1 MWFLTHI
8 PLNPQVRYKTH
19 DNGYR
24 YVPLTFWYAQIT
36 RTCHASQC
44 PTPSKWMNICLGTS
58 GYHFPKAISHNII
71 ELLLWLV
78 AHYPWGKPR
87 VGTTTWHWL
96 WVNPGTCW
104 DVPGISPNDMR
115 QLVDVPNNM
124 GYPKVCGM
132 FQRHVGISQRM
143 WVVQNAC
150 PNHNWSNLINNT
162 NIMVHDLSHLN
173 AFALLNP
180 VELCFQEICLATQMY
195 FAYYSTQTTNHLK
208 SVVYIES
215 LDDSPWI
222 CLYDHPNPFT
232 TVSDINI
239 TLIHPSP
246 HYP

>member
-124 GYPKVCGM
+124 GYPKGCGLSQIHFRMSQGHCGM
-132 FQRHVGISQRM
+132 SPNAGNGMSQ
-143 WVVQNAC
+143 
-150 PNHNWSNLINNT
+150 S
-162 NIMVHDLSHLN
+162 D
-173 AFALLNP
+173 
-180 VELCFQEICLATQMY
+180 
-195 FAYYSTQTTNHLK
+195 LK
-208 SVVYIES
+208 SFDTK
-215 LDDSPWI
+215 LSPTN
-222 CLYDHPNPFT
+222 CSCVLKYE
-232 TVSDINI
+232 
-239 TLIHPSP
+239 
-246 HYP
+246 